1 MTRQEQTAAIKAKV
15 ATLTWGT
22 ELETTGLGTA
32 EAANVLARFFGT
44 ARQYRGGIYTKYEVR
59 DQRGRKWSCVTDAS
73 VTGSREGHAA
83 EIVTPALDASEE
95 DFELVGQVA
104 QALRRGGAKVD
115 KTCGEHIHVGTYDTN
130 GTERITFKQIANIVK
145 LWAGKES
152 LILDAFNV
160 SEYRRINWC
169 CPIDTQRGS
178 SRSRGFLDQIRALR
192 DFTSEAI
199 NRAWF
204 GFYYASPDH
213 YDETRYHSLNLN
225 NVWRES
231 RTIEFRIF
239 NGTLNPTK
247 IKARALFALHVA
259 AAGCIKANTLI
270 STPNMNGEQSRC
282 YKMRCF
288 LLDIGMI
295 GEEYRAAR
303 HEILRHLE
311 GDTAWRTEAQ
321 RIENARR
328 RRNADRRDDMEAEAA
343 DQRRAEREA
352 QQNEQNAEQE
362 AATAWNAAGLLRVWE
377 SANATGYA
385 HHYTAPTQL
394 HELARATGHLQ
405 EVWSDQPT
413 GTPYFAATLVA
424 MAFRSNTEFEAA
436 RPILIEAYNRTAEAA
451 RTSTAVRKWRELLA
465 NAAGIGQAARFIE
478 SLGE

>member
-1 MTRQEQTAAIKAKV
+1 MTRQEQTTAINATWP
-15 ATLTWGT
+15 TLTFGT
-22 ELETTGLGTA
+22 ELETTGLSTA
-32 EAANVLARFFGT
+32 ESANVLARFFGT
-44 ARQYRGGIYTKYEVR
+44 ERRYEGGRYTKYTVT
-59 DQRGRKWSCVTDAS
+59 DQQGRKWTAMTDAS
-73 VTGSREGHAA
+73 LSGGYDHAA
-83 EIVTPALDASEE
+83 EIVTPPLKGAE
-95 DFELVGQVA
+95 DIELVGQVA

-115 KTCGEHIHVGTYDTN
+115 GTCGQHVHVGTFDLN
-130 GTERITFKQIANIVK
+130 GIERINTKSITNLCK
-145 LWAGKES
+145 LWAGKED
-152 LILDAFNV
+152 LILQAFNV
-160 SEYRRINWC
+160 SRGRIEQWCRRMNANFIERL
-169 CPIDTQRGS
+169 PHI
-178 SRSRGFLDQIRALR
+178 
-192 DFTSEAI
+192 TSEQDL

-204 GFYYASPDH
+204 GGYTNWEPEH
-213 YDETRYHSLNLN
+213 YDGHRYHALNLN
-225 NVWRES
+225 NRWRS
-231 RTIEFRIF
+231 GKTIEFRIF
-239 NGTLNPTK
+239 NGTLNAGK
-247 IKARALFALHVA
+247 IAARIQFALHIA
-259 AAGCIKANTLI
+259 AAAVVKANTRI
-270 STPNMNGEQSRC
+270 SRPNMNGEQSPC

-303 HEILRHLE
+303 HEILRHLD

-343 DQRRAEREA
+343 EQRRAEREA
-352 QQNEQNAEQE
+352 QREQEAQQNAAQSEQE

-451 RTSTAVRKWRELLA
+451 QTSTAVRKWRELLA